1 MTGLVTADLGLERYR
16 QPVPSVDRDDRHR
29 EIDQLAFRETFASTQ
44 VQIVGHSSMA
54 DLRDGVRPLKRRSF
68 AGGVERRV
76 ALGRARRAS

>member
-1 MTGLVTADLGLERYR
+1 
-16 QPVPSVDRDDRHR
+16 
-29 EIDQLAFRETFASTQ
+29 
-44 VQIVGHSSMA
+44 MA